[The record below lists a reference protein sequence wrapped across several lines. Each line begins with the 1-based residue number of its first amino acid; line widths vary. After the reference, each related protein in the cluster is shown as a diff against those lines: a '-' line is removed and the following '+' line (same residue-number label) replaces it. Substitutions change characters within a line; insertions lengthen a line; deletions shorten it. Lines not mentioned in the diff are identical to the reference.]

1 MNIESLI
8 SSSKGAKLCGPA
20 VDIKGISSDSRKIEK
35 GYMFAALKGANIDGR
50 SFIADAI
57 ANGAAAILLEDGSK
71 QVSYIPSTVSTVLVP
86 EGRKA
91 LGLIA
96 AKYYGNPSDKLKMVG
111 ITGTNGKTTTSY
123 ILEAMVRAEGRSPG
137 VIGTVNY
144 RFASKNIPAPNTT
157 PEPSELHRILADM
170 LDAGTTDC
178 IMEVSSHAIDQER
191 IAGCSFDTVVF
202 TNLTMDH
209 LDYHGTMEEYG
220 RVKERLFTNRS
231 TNGSKSGAGRATSI
245 AISAVINIDDAF
257 GIEMAKKLTNVLTYS
272 LERGDIFPLQM
283 NETADGM
290 TGILESPNGKIGIES
305 GLIGKYNLS
314 NIMAATGA
322 ALSLG
327 ISLKSIEKGI
337 KDFKS
342 VPGRIERISLPK
354 AYSNCRVF
362 VDYAHTPDALER
374 VIKAIRP
381 TTKGRI
387 ITLFGCGGDR
397 DKDKR
402 PLMGK
407 IAILNSDFAIIT
419 SDNPRSENPSSIIAD
434 IEKGAM
440 NAGGTDGDDYCVI
453 ADRREAINDAAAR
466 LKSGDTLLLAGKGHE
481 DYQIVKGER
490 LHFDD
495 AEEVKKAFAL
505 LSHGSASHGST
516 TKKLVRGAGL

>member
-1 MNIESLI
+1 MNIESLLTACE
-8 SSSKGAKLCGPA
+8 GAKLCGPA

-35 GYMFAALKGANIDGR
+35 GYIFAALKGVNIDGR

-57 ANGAAAILLEDGSK
+57 ANGASAILLEDGSK
-71 QVSYIPSTVSTVLVP
+71 QLDNIPSPVSTVLVP

-96 AKYYGNPSDKLKMVG
+96 AKYYGNPSDKLKLVG

-123 ILEAMVRAEGRSPG
+123 ILEAIVKAEGRSAG

-144 RFASKNIPAPNTT
+144 RFAGKKIAAPNTT
-157 PEPSELHRILADM
+157 PEPSELQRILADM
-170 LDAGTTDC
+170 IDAGTTDC

-191 IAGCSFDTVVF
+191 IAGCSFDSAIF

-220 RVKERLFTNRS
+220 KVKERLFTNRS
-231 TNGSKSGAGRATSI
+231 TNGAKSGASKSTSRV
-245 AISAVINIDDAF
+245 ISAVINIDDPF
-257 GIEMAKKLTNVLTYS
+257 GMEMAKKLTNVLTYS
-272 LERGDIFPLQM
+272 LAGGDIFPLQM

-290 TGILESPNGKIGIES
+290 TGILETPNGKIAIDS
-305 GLIGKYNLS
+305 SLIGNYNLS

-337 KDFKS
+337 RAFKN

-354 AYSNCRVF
+354 GYGDCRVF

-381 TTKGRI
+381 TTKGRT

-407 IAILNSDFAIIT
+407 IAISNSDFTVIT
-419 SDNPRSENPSSIIAD
+419 SDNPRSENPSSIIAE
-434 IEKGAM
+434 IEKGAI
-440 NAGGTDGDDYCVI
+440 NAGGTPGDDYTII
-453 ADRREAINDAAAR
+453 ADRRKAINDAAAMV
-466 LKSGDTLLLAGKGHE
+466 KSGDTLLLAGKGHE

-495 AEEVKKAFAL
+495 AEEVKMAFSL
-505 LSHGSASHGST
+505 LSNGAD
-516 TKKLVRGAGL
+516 TKKIVSGARL

>member
-1 MNIESLI
+1 VNIESLI
-8 SSSKGAKLCGPA
+8 RDCEGAKLCGPA
-20 VDIKGISSDSRKIEK
+20 IDVKGISSDSRKIEK
-35 GYMFAALKGANIDGR
+35 GYLFAALKGANIDGR

-57 ANGAAAILLEDGSK
+57 ANGATVILLEDGSE
-71 QVSYIPSTVSTVLVP
+71 QLSYIPSTVSTVLVP
-86 EGRKA
+86 QGRKA
-91 LGLIA
+91 LGLISA
-96 AKYYGNPSDKLKMVG
+96 RYYGNPSDKLNLIG

-123 ILEAMVRAEGRSPG
+123 ILEAIVRAEGRSPG

-144 RFASKNIPAPNTT
+144 RYSGKTIPAPNTT
-157 PEPSELHRILADM
+157 PEPSELQRILARM

-191 IAGCSFDTVVF
+191 IAGCSFDTTIF

-220 RVKERLFTNRS
+220 RVKEGLFL
-231 TNGSKSGAGRATSI
+231 NGSKPGDGKVTS
-245 AISAVINIDDAF
+245 SVINIDDAF
-257 GIEMAKKLTNVLTYS
+257 GMKMARKLTNVLTYS
-272 LERGDIFPLQM
+272 LAYSQNGGDIFPLQM

-290 TGILESPNGKIGIES
+290 KGTLQSPAGKISIDS
-305 GLIGKYNLS
+305 TLIGSYNLS

-322 ALSLG
+322 ALSSG
-327 ISLKSIEKGI
+327 ISTSSIEKGI
-337 KDFKS
+337 KGFKN
-342 VPGRIERISLPK
+342 VPGRTERVSLPK
-354 AYSNCRVF
+354 AYSDCRVF

-374 VIKAIRP
+374 VIKAIKS

-407 IAILNSDFAIIT
+407 IAILNSDFAVIT
-419 SDNPRSENPSSIIAD
+419 SDNPRSENPSSIIGE
-434 IEKGAM
+434 IEKGAI
-440 NAGGTDGDDYCVI
+440 NAGGRHGDEYTIIV
-453 ADRREAINDAAAR
+453 DRRKAINDAAAM

-481 DYQIVKGER
+481 DYQIVKGKR

-495 AEEVKKAFAL
+495 AEEARKAFAA
-505 LSHGSASHGST
+505 LSHASCPEEMS
-516 TKKLVRGAGL
+516 RGISL

>member
-8 SSSKGAKLCGPA
+8 SGCEGAKLCGSA
-20 VDIKGISSDSRKIEK
+20 VDVKGISSDSRKIGK
-35 GYMFAALKGANIDGR
+35 GYIFAALKGANIDGR

-57 ANGAAAILLEDGSK
+57 ANGATVILLEDGSR
-71 QVSYIPSTVSTVLVP
+71 QLSYIPSSISRILVP
-86 EGRKA
+86 DGRKA
-91 LGLIA
+91 LGLISA
-96 AKYYGNPSDKLKMVG
+96 RYYGHPSDKLNLVG

-123 ILEAMVRAEGRSPG
+123 ILEAIVKAEGRACG
-137 VIGTVNY
+137 VIGTINY
-144 RFASKNIPAPNTT
+144 RFAGKNIPATNTT

-231 TNGSKSGAGRATSI
+231 TNGPESGATKS
-245 AISAVINIDDAF
+245 ISAVINIDDAF
-257 GIEMAKKLTNVLTYS
+257 GMKMAGKLTNVLTYS
-272 LERGDIFPLQM
+272 LAYSLAGGDIFPLQM

-290 TGILESPNGKIGIES
+290 TGILESPNGKIAIDS
-305 GLIGKYNLS
+305 RLIGNYNLS

-337 KDFKS
+337 KDFKN
-342 VPGRIERISLPK
+342 VPGRIERISLSK
-354 AYSNCRVF
+354 AYDDCRVF

-419 SDNPRSENPSSIIAD
+419 SDNPRSENPSSIIAE

-440 NAGGTDGDDYCVI
+440 NAGGSSGDDYTII
-453 ADRREAINDAAAR
+453 ADRRKAINDAAAR

-495 AEEVKKAFAL
+495 AEEVKKAFA
-505 LSHGSASHGST
+505 SFNRGAAI
-516 TKKLVRGAGL
+516 KKLVTGPTL

>member
-8 SSSKGAKLCGPA
+8 SSLKGAKLSGSA
-20 VDIKGISSDSRKIEK
+20 VDVKGISSDSRKIKK
-35 GYMFAALKGANIDGR
+35 GYLFAALKGVSIDGR
-50 SFIADAI
+50 DFIADAI
-57 ANGAAAILLEDGSK
+57 ANGAAAILLEDGSR
-71 QVSYIPSTVSTVLVP
+71 SLIEIPSSVTSVLVAD
-86 EGRKA
+86 GRKA

-96 AKYYGNPSDKLKMVG
+96 AKYYGNPSGKLNLVG

-123 ILEAMVRAEGRSPG
+123 ILEAIVEAEGRSPG

-144 RFASKNIPAPNTT
+144 RFAGKNIPAPNTT
-157 PEPSELHRILADM
+157 PEPSELQRILADM

-231 TNGSKSGAGRATSI
+231 TNGSESGATKS
-245 AISAVINIDDAF
+245 ISAVINIDDAF
-257 GIEMAKKLTNVLTYS
+257 GMKMAKKLTNVLTYS
-272 LERGDIFPLQM
+272 LAGGDIFPLQM
-283 NETADGM
+283 NETANGM
-290 TGILESPNGKIGIES
+290 TGILESPNGKIAIDS
-305 GLIGKYNLS
+305 RLIGNYNLS

-327 ISLKSIEKGI
+327 INLKSIEKGI
-337 KDFKS
+337 KDFEN

-354 AYSNCRVF
+354 AYDACRVF

-381 TTKGRI
+381 TTKGRL

-407 IAILNSDFAIIT
+407 IAILDSAFAIIT
-419 SDNPRSENPSSIIAD
+419 SDNPRSENPSSIIAE

-440 NAGGTDGDDYCVI
+440 NAGGSSGDDYTII
-453 ADRREAINDAAAR
+453 ADRRKAINDAAAM

-505 LSHGSASHGST
+505 LSNGLATHGSAR
-516 TKKLVRGAGL
+516 KKIVSGATL

>member
-8 SSSKGAKLCGPA
+8 SSCEGAKLCGLP
-20 VDIKGISSDSRKIEK
+20 VDVKGISSDSRKVER
-35 GYMFAALKGANIDGR
+35 GYLFAALKGTNIDGR
-50 SFIADAI
+50 SFIVDAI
-57 ANGAAAILLEDGSK
+57 ANGAAAILLEEGSE
-71 QVSYIPSTVSTVLVP
+71 QAGDIPSSVSRVFVP
-86 EGRKA
+86 QGRKA
-91 LGLIA
+91 LGLISA
-96 AKYYGNPSDKLKMVG
+96 RYYGNPSDKLNMIG

-123 ILEAMVRAEGRSPG
+123 ILEAIVTAEGRSPG

-144 RFASKNIPAPNTT
+144 RYAGRNTPAPHTT
-157 PEPSELHRILADM
+157 PEPSELQRILADM

-191 IAGCSFDTVVF
+191 IAGCSFDAGIF

-220 RVKERLFTNRS
+220 RVKERLFIK
-231 TNGSKSGAGRATSI
+231 GSKNGAGK

-257 GIEMAKKLTNVLTYS
+257 GVKMANKLTNVLTYS
-272 LERGDIFPLQM
+272 LTGGDIFPLQM

-290 TGILESPNGKIGIES
+290 KGTVQSPAGKISIDS
-305 GLIGKYNLS
+305 SLIGSYNLS

-327 ISLKSIEKGI
+327 ISVKSIEKGI
-337 KDFKS
+337 RTFKN
-342 VPGRIERISLPK
+342 VPGRTERISLPK
-354 AYSNCRVF
+354 AYSDCRVF

-402 PLMGK
+402 ALMGN
-407 IAILNSDFAIIT
+407 IAILNSDFTIIT
-419 SDNPRSENPSSIIAD
+419 SDNPRSENPSSIIAE
-434 IEKGAM
+434 IEKGAI
-440 NAGGTDGDDYCVI
+440 NGGGHYGGDYTIVI
-453 ADRREAINDAAAR
+453 DRRKAINDAAAM

-481 DYQIVKGER
+481 DYQIVKGRR

-495 AEEVKKAFAL
+495 AEEAKKSFAA
-505 LSHGSASHGST
+505 LSHASST
-516 TKKLVRGAGL
+516 EDRAKGVSL